1 MSYLIRIS
9 AHGLP
14 AAAESVNH
22 WLAPARETYRRFHCL
37 PARRSYR
44 LRCLKQ
50 APEVQVDLGDLCGL
64 VYRSARGMCNRPQT
78 FIHFLETPARLTC
91 DPSGRQL
98 YIHGGN
104 YRVTNRGIE
113 G

>member
-1 MSYLIRIS
+1 VAYLIAIAPR
-9 AHGLP
+9 GLP
-14 AAAESVNH
+14 VASESVRH
-22 WLAPARETYRRFHCL
+22 WLAPARETYRRFHCF
-37 PARRSYR
+37 PARQSYR
-44 LRCLKQ
+44 LRCLKR
-50 APEVQVDLGDLCGL
+50 APEVQVDLGDLCGV
-64 VYRSARGMCNRPQT
+64 VYRSARGLRNRPQT